1 MGEVILM
8 NEYDFNQ
15 MLNQFY
21 SRVAEV
27 EKLAEDAEGST
38 RNEVISKLTDFTEI
52 SALQDEFWRKY
63 VYTSELDDD
72 LTARLLELLTLE
84 KKTSEETIDTV
95 RDIVSLSR
103 RTGIAATTLLGAIR
117 RLNDRNAELIEE
129 QKSEVLRLKEYEEAF
144 YDMGPSFSAC
154 CGGHG
159 DEEE

>member
-1 MGEVILM
+1 M